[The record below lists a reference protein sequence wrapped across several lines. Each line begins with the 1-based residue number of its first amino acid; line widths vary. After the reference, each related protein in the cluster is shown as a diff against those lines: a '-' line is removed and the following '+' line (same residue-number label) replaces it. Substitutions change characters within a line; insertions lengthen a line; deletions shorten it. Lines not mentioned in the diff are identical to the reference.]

1 MNPGLSRARIVLIV
15 GLVGTAIV
23 VGLAAFRVEF
33 AITPQRVPVAT
44 IDFQSMRLPVREI
57 EFAAAD
63 GLELKGWLVRGRA
76 GYPAIVLC
84 HDWGATK
91 EKLLN
96 LAITLHERG
105 FPLVLFDFRGH
116 GASEGRRS
124 TLGLAEKRDI
134 LGALDYARRIDGVDG
149 GRVGLYGVGMG
160 AHAAVLAA
168 SERQTVR
175 VLVLDGLYP
184 DAEFLLL
191 RRFYGRGKAG
201 SLRPDFLPI
210 WLFSMITGS
219 SPHEQR
225 AEELLERLT
234 GRDLLFVASESDSV
248 LAGEIERMYGTVPLQ
263 PDVDGNLVVLPAI
276 QGEALYGEQMSIHHR
291 EVADFF
297 SSRLRVPVRR
307 QEG

>member
-1 MNPGLSRARIVLIV
+1 MNPGRSRARLALIV
-15 GLVGTAIV
+15 GLAGTAIV
-23 VGLAAFRVEF
+23 IGLAAFRVQS
-33 AITPQRVPVAT
+33 AITPQRIPVT
-44 IDFQSMRLPVREI
+44 KIDFESMRLPVREI
-57 EFAAAD
+57 DFAAAD
-63 GLELKGWLVRGRA
+63 GLELSGWLVRGRS

-84 HDWGATK
+84 HDWGASK
-91 EKLLN
+91 ENLLN

-116 GASEGRRS
+116 GGSQGRGS
-124 TLGLAEKRDI
+124 TLGIAEKRDI
-134 LGALDYARRIDGVDG
+134 LGALDYARRIDGVDD

-191 RRFYGRGKAG
+191 RRFYGSGNSG
-201 SLRPDFLPI
+201 VPRPGFLPV
-210 WLFSMITGS
+210 WLFSLLTGA
-219 SPHEQR
+219 SPRGER
-225 AEELLERLT
+225 AEGILGRLT
-234 GRDLLFVASESDSV
+234 GRDLLFVASEGDSV
-248 LAGEIERMYGTVPLQ
+248 LADEIERMYGAVPLQ

-276 QGEALYGEQMSIHHR
+276 QGEGLYGEQMSIHHR

-297 SSRLRVPVRR
+297 SSRLGVPGLPR
-307 QEG
+307 EG